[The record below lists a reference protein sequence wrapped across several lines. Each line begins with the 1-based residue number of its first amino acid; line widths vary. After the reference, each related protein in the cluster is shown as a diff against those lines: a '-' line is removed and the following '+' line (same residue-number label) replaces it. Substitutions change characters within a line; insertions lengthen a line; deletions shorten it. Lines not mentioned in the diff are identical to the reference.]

1 MTEQEIKANFSKNLI
16 NLRKSRKLTQLGLAE
31 KLNYSDKSVS
41 KWECGDVLP
50 DVTTFKMI
58 ADFFGVSVD
67 KLISGDATKKLS
79 QKTSRT
85 IITLLSCVSVIFVVT
100 FVALFYTSFVD
111 FDKVWMFYVFCLP
124 VISVILIV
132 MCSMW
137 FGVTA
142 SGIAVSSLV
151 WTLGLNVYLI
161 MLEFFARNLWFVF
174 VVCAAFQLIVLLW
187 FILVHRASKNK
198 KTEEKNI

>member
-1 MTEQEIKANFSKNLI
+1 MTEQEIKTNFSKNLVS
-16 NLRKSRKLTQLGLAE
+16 LRKSRKLTQLGLAE

-79 QKTSRT
+79 QKTSRM
-85 IITLLSCVSVIFVVT
+85 IITLLSCVSVLFLVTVV
-100 FVALFYTSFVD
+100 AMFYTSFVD
-111 FDKVWMFYVFCLP
+111 FDKVWMFYIFCLP
-124 VISVILIV
+124 VISIILIV
-132 MCSMW
+132 MSSMW
-137 FGVTA
+137 FGIFVT
-142 SGIAVSSLV
+142 GTAVSSLV

-161 MLEFFARNLWFVF
+161 LLEFFAYNLWFVF
-174 VVCAAFQLIVLLW
+174 VVCGVFQIIVLLW
-187 FILVHRASKNK
+187 FTLLHRANKKK
-198 KTEEKNI
+198 KTEETTI